1 MPERAETPVIRRYR
15 PSATSFA
22 LSAACLAL
30 CALATGAA
38 TRAATGAVTGAVARA
53 VTGPAAR
60 DAATAAG
67 WPPPSARPATGL
79 VVHMTAA
86 AQASAATRCAR
97 WATAAGFAND
107 GYLSGS
113 LVTAVAISL
122 AESGCTP
129 GACFDDTRRE
139 PCTEQAIRRQDSV
152 DRGAW
157 QLNSKAWA
165 SISDQCAFS
174 GPCAARAAYLTI
186 SSDGTFFARW
196 TQYATDAYA
205 HYVWP
210 AQRAVSALRSG
221 TVASALAGSCLG
233 YPRDQRGTAA
243 RLANCSEGGS
253 QTWYVVGSALHT
265 QRGLCLSAA
274 ATGSAAAVTLARCNR
289 GSKLQQWRPTRFHQ
303 LYNPGAHR
311 CLDDPTG
318 GDTPGLLLTAD
329 KCATTR
335 PQTWFKP

>member
-15 PSATSFA
+15 PSATSLA
-22 LSAACLAL
+22 LFAACLVL
-30 CALATGAA
+30 CALATVAATGVATGAA
-38 TRAATGAVTGAVARA
+38 TGEATGA
-53 VTGPAAR
+53 
-60 DAATAAG
+60 AATVG
-67 WPPPSARPATGL
+67 GPPPAARPATGL
-79 VVHMTAA
+79 AVHMTAA
-86 AQASAATRCAR
+86 AQASAATRCAH

-113 LVTAVAISL
+113 LVTAVAVSL

-129 GACFDDTRRE
+129 GACFDDTRRRA
-139 PCTEQAIRRQDSV
+139 CTEQAMRRKDSV

-157 QLNSKAWA
+157 QLNSKAWG

-205 HYVWP
+205 HYLWP

-233 YPRDQRGTAA
+233 YPRDRRGTAA
-243 RLANCSEGGS
+243 RLANCSEGGG
-253 QTWYVVGSALHT
+253 QTWHVVGPALHT
-265 QRGLCLSAA
+265 QRGLCLSAT
-274 ATGSAAAVTLARCNR
+274 ATRRSAVVKLARCNR
-289 GSKLQQWRPTRFHQ
+289 RSKLQQWRPTRLHQ

-311 CLDDPTG
+311 CLDDPSG
-318 GDTPGLLLTAD
+318 GDKPGLILTAGA
-329 KCATTR
+329 CRAAR

>member
-15 PSATSFA
+15 PSATSLA
-22 LSAACLAL
+22 LFAACLAL
-30 CALATGAA
+30 CALATV
-38 TRAATGAVTGAVARA
+38 AATGAATGAAA
-53 VTGPAAR
+53 GTATG
-60 DAATAAG
+60 TAAG
-67 WPPPSARPATGL
+67 EAAAATGGPPASRAATGL

-86 AQASAATRCAR
+86 AQAAAATRCAH

-107 GYLSGS
+107 GYLAGS
-113 LVTAVAISL
+113 LVTAVAVSL

-129 GACFDDTRRE
+129 GACFDDTRRKA
-139 PCTEQAIRRQDSV
+139 CTEQAIRRKDSV

-205 HYVWP
+205 HYLWP
-210 AQRAVSALRSG
+210 AERAVSALRSG

-233 YPRDQRGTAA
+233 YSRDRRGTTA
-243 RLANCSEGGS
+243 RLANCSEGGG
-253 QTWYVVGSALHT
+253 QTWHVVGSALHT
-265 QRGLCLSAA
+265 QRGLCLSAT
-274 ATGSAAAVTLARCNR
+274 ATRRSAVVKLARCNR
-289 GSKLQQWRPTRFHQ
+289 RSRLQQWRPTRFHQ

-311 CLDDPTG
+311 CLDDPSG
-318 GDTPGLLLTAD
+318 GDTPGLLLTAA